1 MVELQ
6 VPDRMAV
13 LPVEMVVV
21 MAAVMALLV
30 VPQAEAQAVE
40 LAQMAGIPV
49 LVPLVGKQVVVLLTA
64 PEAQVVQ
71 QMVAQVTAELMTEA
85 VVMALDQLEVQVT
98 AVVLV
103 LAMDLLPELTELT
116 GEQLTVPDQDQLEAL
131 QMAVALTVLEARA
144 VVQLVVQLAVQ
155 AQAVEA
161 AVALVETRVAAEQ
174 SQKQT

>member
-1 MVELQ
+1 
-6 VPDRMAV
+6 
-13 LPVEMVVV
+13 
-21 MAAVMALLV
+21 MALE
-30 VPQAEAQAVE
+30 VPV
-40 LAQMAGIPV
+40 GIPA
-49 LVPLVGKQVVVLLTA
+49 LVPMVGKQVVVLLTA
-64 PEAQVVQ
+64 TEAQVVQ
-71 QMVAQVTAELMTEA
+71 QMVAQMTAELMTEA

>member
-1 MVELQ
+1 
-6 VPDRMAV
+6 
-13 LPVEMVVV
+13 
-21 MAAVMALLV
+21 
-30 VPQAEAQAVE
+30 
-40 LAQMAGIPV
+40 
-49 LVPLVGKQVVVLLTA
+49 
-64 PEAQVVQ
+64 
-71 QMVAQVTAELMTEA
+71 MVAQVTAELITEA

-103 LAMDLLPELTELT
+103 LAMDLLPELT

-161 AVALVETRVAAEQ
+161 AVALAETRVAAEQ
-174 SQKQT
+174 SHPLAQWTICQQASQQKLLLIQTLSAGMC

>member
-1 MVELQ
+1 
-6 VPDRMAV
+6 
-13 LPVEMVVV
+13 
-21 MAAVMALLV
+21 
-30 VPQAEAQAVE
+30 
-40 LAQMAGIPV
+40 
-49 LVPLVGKQVVVLLTA
+49 
-64 PEAQVVQ
+64 
-71 QMVAQVTAELMTEA
+71 MVAQVTAELITEA

-161 AVALVETRVAAEQ
+161 AVALAETRVAAEQ
-174 SQKQT
+174 SHPLAQWTICQQASQQKLLLIQTLSAGMC